1 MISHFPKHNVFFLS
15 LFAGMTILLLATS
28 RYVTAQD
35 TADVIIAGA
44 VAHWYFTAPQG
55 GERRVEVSDQAPRS
69 ALLPQLRV
77 RSCRH

>member
-35 TADVIIAGA
+35 TADAVIATVMELQHVRA
-44 VAHWYFTAPQG
+44 V
-55 GERRVEVSDQAPRS
+55 
-69 ALLPQLRV
+69 
-77 RSCRH
+77 

>member
-1 MISHFPKHNVFFLS
+1 MVWTDS
-15 LFAGMTILLLATS
+15 LRYSLLYHSFGTVWSLAF
-28 RYVTAQD
+28 VMA

-55 GERRVEVSDQAPRS
+55 GERRVEVSAQAPWS